1 LKKVQ
6 IKALLVVK
14 VQEEKK
20 AVILLSGGMDSATCL
35 VWAKAQ
41 GYALYAMSFD
51 YGQQHAVELAYARG
65 LAKTWGVEQHEVLAL
80 PFVQKEAS
88 SLTGQSKVVED
99 HAGHEGALADTSYIP
114 NTYVPC
120 RNMIF
125 LSLAFGWAEALGA
138 DCVVVGCSAID
149 YSNYPDCRPEF
160 LKAFERMAALGSSQ
174 GVLGNPISVE
184 APLLSLS
191 KAETIQLGLQHGL
204 DYAAT
209 VTCYRADD
217 QGRACGRCDACVLR
231 KKGFVEAGVEDV
243 TVYV

>member
-1 LKKVQ
+1 MSSSTQ
-6 IKALLVVK
+6 A
-14 VQEEKK
+14 KK
-20 AVILLSGGMDSATCL
+20 AVVLLSGGMDSATCL

-41 GYALYAMSFD
+41 GYALYAISFD
-51 YGQQHAVELAYARG
+51 YGQHHAVELGYARA
-65 LAKTWGVEQHEVLAL
+65 LAKTWGAVQHEVLVL
-80 PFVQKEAS
+80 PFAQKEAS

-99 HAGHEGALADTSYIP
+99 HAGHEAALSDAGYIP

-125 LSLAFGWAEALGA
+125 LSLAFGWAESLAA
-138 DCVVVGCSAID
+138 DAVVIGCSAID

-160 LKAFERMAALGSSQ
+160 LTAFEQMAALGSSQ
-174 GVLGNPISVE
+174 GTLGKPIELV
-184 APLLSLS
+184 APLLHLS

-204 DYAAT
+204 DYATT

-231 KKGFVEAGVEDV
+231 KKGFIEAGVEDV